1 MILLG
6 QYDSPFV
13 RRVAGLLNWHGI
25 AFQREVLS
33 VFRDFDAVL
42 ERNPLGKVPALALD
56 DGTWLYES
64 RSIIEWVEAS
74 MEEASRLT
82 PTDPDL
88 LCQTLRLEA
97 VAIGLAEKGYER
109 GIEVSRRN
117 PKARDPAVIERTE
130 RQIASALAWLE
141 GEINGPWAVG
151 ERFGRA
157 DLAIA
162 VALTY
167 LAAKLPTLYVAEAY
181 PRLEALRHRAEAL
194 PALQAAPYS
203 AAEAAASGWKRQE
216 GPNPPNA

>member
-13 RRVAGLLNWHGI
+13 RRVAGLLHWHGI
-25 AFQREVLS
+25 AFEREVLS
-33 VFRDFDAVL
+33 VFRNFDAVL
-42 ERNPLGKVPALALD
+42 ERNPLGKVPALQLD

-64 RSIIEWVEAS
+64 RSIVEWVEARADD
-74 MEEASRLT
+74 ASRLT
-82 PTDPDL
+82 PSDPNL
-88 LCQTLRLEA
+88 LGQTLRLEA

-109 GIEVSRRN
+109 GVEVSRRA
-117 PKARDPAVIERTE
+117 PSARDQAVIARTE

-141 GEINGPWAVG
+141 AEIGEPWAAG
-151 ERFGRA
+151 QRFGRA

-167 LAAKLPTLYVAEAY
+167 LSAKLPALYDAEAC
-181 PRLEALRHRAEAL
+181 PRLEALRRRAEAL

-203 AAEAAASGWKRQE
+203 AAEAAASGWRPAAERGK
-216 GPNPPNA
+216 PDA